1 MTASHRRL
9 RVAWLGHRSAE
20 LGGGMATYSNEITAR
35 LRARGLN
42 VTFFTHEMKGLAV
55 EEDTV
60 GLASRA
66 LLKPLV
72 FSGRRAKRTL
82 VDRLQAHDFD
92 LVHASFW
99 FSSLDFDLPK
109 TCRDAGI
116 PLVATF
122 HVAFDQR
129 FSVWGGITAATYRLY
144 APVLARCDRVIVFG
158 EAQRTQLLEMG
169 VPEDVLRILP
179 NGVDVDRYAPGP
191 SDWKT
196 RLGAG
201 ERLFVYMGRVDSEK
215 NVDVLLRAFI
225 ANDPPPTTRL
235 AIVGH
240 GTERRRLQKQYRD
253 PRIVFTGHVASADDR
268 IGILRAADAFFLPS
282 SVEGLSLSMLEAMA
296 CGTAT
301 VATDVGGDGDALR
314 GAGIVL
320 DPDDLEEQLSLV
332 LRSFL
337 ELPWI
342 MGPLGEAARQRVLER
357 FALERNIDALTAL
370 YAEVLA

>member
-9 RVAWLGHRSAE
+9 RVAWLGHRNTE

-66 LLKPLV
+66 LQKPLV

-82 VDRLQAHDFD
+82 VDRLRAHDFD